1 MKKYPLLTI
10 LIISSLLV
18 TLPGILLNTKLIVT
32 SESDNYSLKKIAA
45 SSTIHELKLLTE
57 KAYAKLTRNENSMVM
72 EGAVPVDIPDLQER
86 EIPELPSDAKTDE
99 HGADEQ
105 DTSND
110 TEESDGNEE
119 SSGDVSQEEG
129 SEGES
134 GEEDSENDDPSY
146 KGDPQNPDFQT
157 VDDSYFLDAC
167 FIGDSRTKGF
177 GMYSGLDTTVYAKVG
192 LQLYKVFD
200 DRVVD
205 TVYGKLTIPE
215 ALASGIKFGK
225 IYLMFGLNE
234 MGWGNDEQ
242 FMQYYYYLIDTVKGL
257 QPDAIIYVQQIIHV
271 TAKKAASSPVF
282 ANDKIDHRN
291 ELLRKVAED
300 ENVYYLELNEVFTD
314 EEGNLPADYSFDGV
328 HFAADSMKIWKDY
341 LETHAIV
348 LDTDEEMTVTKPE
361 IPDPMAS
368 ENTTESTE
376 QTEPESAGEPV
387 PDAQSPVPENAENPA
402 AAESPAE

>member
-1 MKKYPLLTI
+1 MKRYPLLII

-45 SSTIHELKLLTE
+45 SSTIHELKLFTE
-57 KAYAKLTRNENSMVM
+57 KTFAKLTRNENSVVM
-72 EGAVPVDIPDLQER
+72 EGAVPVDIPDLQSR
-86 EIPELPSDAKTDE
+86 EIPDIPSEPEKDESGTDE
-99 HGADEQ
+99 QNVSAESEENGEEGTGDIPEEEA
-105 DTSND
+105 S
-110 TEESDGNEE
+110 EESNSEE
-119 SSGDVSQEEG
+119 SGDEE
-129 SEGES
+129 SV
-134 GEEDSENDDPSY
+134 Y

-242 FMQYYYYLIDTVKGL
+242 FMQYYYYLIDTVKSL

-291 ELLRKVAED
+291 ELLRKVAAD

-328 HFAADSMKIWKDY
+328 HFAAGSMQIWKDY

-348 LDTDEEMTVTKPE
+348 PDPDNAMSVTKPE
-361 IPDPMAS
+361 IPDPAAS
-368 ENTTESTE
+368 ENEAAME
-376 QTEPESAGEPV
+376 QTEQPAESESAGEPL
-387 PDAQSPVPENAENPA
+387 PDSQNPSP
-402 AAESPAE
+402 ESPADPAPGASPAQ